1 MLASSGIEF
10 RPSAPG
16 SGQRFARRVV
26 GSMADL
32 ALVLDASGTIEDVW
46 LGEALQD
53 EPGWMYLVG
62 QKWVDTVLPDSRR
75 KVAKLRESLDR
86 GGENIRP
93 REINQQVEGLG
104 SVPVR
109 FGGFVTDD
117 QHLILP
123 GQDLRTI
130 AELQQRLVSSQ
141 QAMDLEYRRL
151 READTRYRVLFHVCS
166 EGALIVQGDARKVVE
181 ANPAAASI
189 LGHSVDALQGKKLVD
204 LFAKE
209 SRDNLL
215 TLLGAVEAGGTHTRV
230 QLESNDQTRL
240 MASASMFR
248 QAGAVLLLVRFW
260 PAEGAAALDGRESR
274 MLHVLEALPD
284 GFVVIDDNREVLSAN
299 SGFCEM
305 IQRADERHVVGQNL
319 EQWLGRPGLDL
330 NIILSNLRE
339 HGVVQ
344 NFATVV
350 RSDFGAPQEAVV
362 TAVIAENGGKPCYG
376 FVIRPVAASQRVLK
390 PGVKSLIPRSVDQL
404 RELVGRVSLKD
415 IVQESTDLIERLCI
429 EAALDV
435 SGNNRAAA
443 AQLLGL
449 SRQSLYSKLR
459 RHGLGDLDS

>member
-1 MLASSGIEF
+1 MLAASGIESGPLT
-10 RPSAPG
+10 PS
-16 SGQRFARRVV
+16 SGELFARRLV

-32 ALVLDASGTIEDVW
+32 ALVLDSSGTVVDVW
-46 LGEALQD
+46 LGEALKD
-53 EPGWMYLVG
+53 EPGWMFLIG

-75 KVAKLRESLDR
+75 KVGKLRERLDK
-86 GGENIRP
+86 GGEFIRP
-93 REINQQVEGLG
+93 REINQQVDGLG

-117 QHLILP
+117 KHLILP

-151 READTRYRVLFHVCS
+151 RQADTRYRVLFHVCS
-166 EGALIVQGDARKVVE
+166 EGALVVQGDTRKVVE

-189 LGHSVDALQGKKLVD
+189 LGQSVDALQGKKLVD

-230 QLESNDQTRL
+230 QLESNDQSL
-240 MASASMFR
+240 MSSASMFR
-248 QAGAVLLLVRFW
+248 QAGVVLLLVRFW
-260 PAEGAAALDGRESR
+260 PADRTAPVDGRESR

-284 GFVVIDDNREVLSAN
+284 GFVVIDDNRDVLTAN

-305 IQRADERHVVGQNL
+305 IQRADESHVVGQSF

-339 HGVVQ
+339 HGVVR

-350 RSDFGAPQEAVV
+350 RDDFGAEQEALV
-362 TAVIAENGGKPCYG
+362 TAVMAHNGGNPCYG
-376 FVIRPVAASQRVLK
+376 FVIRPVAASQRVLER
-390 PGVKSLIPRSVDQL
+390 GANSLIHRSVDQL
-404 RELVGRVSLKD
+404 QELVGRVSLKD
-415 IVQESTDLIERLCI
+415 IVKESTDLIERLCI

-443 AQLLGL
+443 AQMLGL

-459 RHGLGDLDS
+459 RHGIGDLDS

>member
-1 MLASSGIEF
+1 MLSASGIES
-10 RPSAPG
+10 RPPPNNSAHP
-16 SGQRFARRVV
+16 FARRVV

-32 ALVLDASGTIEDVW
+32 ALVLDSSGTIVDVW
-46 LGEALQD
+46 LGETLKD
-53 EPGWMYLVG
+53 ETGWMYLIG
-62 QKWVDTVLPDSRR
+62 RKWVETVLPDSRR
-75 KVAKLRESLDR
+75 KVAKLRESLDK
-86 GGENIRP
+86 GGELVRP
-93 REINQQVEGLG
+93 REINQQVDGLG

-109 FGGFVTDD
+109 FGGFVSEDK
-117 QHLILP
+117 HFVLP

-151 READTRYRVLFHVCS
+151 RQADTRYRVLFHVCS

-189 LGHSVDALQGKKLVD
+189 LGQSVDDLQGKKLLD
-204 LFAKE
+204 LFAKG

-230 QLESNDQTRL
+230 QLEANDQTRL

-248 QAGAVLLLVRFW
+248 QAGVVLLLVRFW
-260 PAEGAAALDGRESR
+260 PADGPGAIEGRESR

-284 GFVVIDDNREVLSAN
+284 GFVVIDEDRDVLSAN

-305 IQRADERHVVGQNL
+305 VQRADESHVVGNSF
-319 EQWLGRPGLDL
+319 ERWFGRPGLDL
-330 NIILSNLRE
+330 NIVLSNLRE
-339 HGVVQ
+339 HGVIR

-350 RSDFGAPQEAVV
+350 RGDFGAAQEAVV
-362 TAVIAENGGKPCYG
+362 TAVTAKNGGKPCYG
-376 FVIRPVAASQRVLK
+376 FLIRPVSASQRVLD
-390 PGVKSLIPRSVDQL
+390 PGATSLIPRSVDQL
-404 RELVGRVSLKD
+404 RELVGRVSLKE

-429 EAALDV
+429 EAALDI

-443 AQLLGL
+443 AQVLGL